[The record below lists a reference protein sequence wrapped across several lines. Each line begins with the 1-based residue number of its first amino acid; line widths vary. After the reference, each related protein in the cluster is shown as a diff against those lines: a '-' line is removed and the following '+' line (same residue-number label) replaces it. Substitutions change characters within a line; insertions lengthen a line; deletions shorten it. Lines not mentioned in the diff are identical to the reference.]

1 MPSLFRPHCL
11 FPLPRR
17 AATAG
22 LLVAMAMPFA
32 APAAADQQD
41 SAIFDLNLRGIR
53 AGTLA
58 VSGAIQGTSYAAS
71 GKLQSTGILAAIKRI
86 SYDAKV
92 SGTIRDA
99 RYTPRTYEET
109 ADTGSRQSQSV
120 MEYRGGVPQVK
131 VYNPPR
137 EERDQDIDPATQG
150 GTVDPMTAAYAT
162 LRDVPEAEA
171 CKLNLTLFD
180 GKRRSQV
187 RLSTPAV
194 QDGRVTC
201 AGEYRRLE
209 GFSDKDMAEKT
220 SFPFRLIYQPAQN
233 GILRVGEVQMD
244 TLYGKGVLKRR

>member
-1 MPSLFRPHCL
+1 MPSLLRLHL
-11 FPLPRR
+11 LRLPRR
-17 AATAG
+17 VATAS
-22 LLVAMAMPFA
+22 LLVALSFPVTGTS
-32 APAAADQQD
+32 AAADQQD
-41 SAIFDLNLRGIR
+41 SAVFDLNLRGIR

-71 GKLQSTGILAAIKRI
+71 GKLQSTGILAAIKKI

-92 SGTIRDA
+92 SGSIRND
-99 RYTPRTYEET
+99 RYTPRTYEEN
-109 ADTGSRQSQSV
+109 ADTGSRQSQAV
-120 MEYRGGVPQVK
+120 MEYQGGVPQVK

-137 EERDQDIDPATQG
+137 KERDQDIDPATQG

-187 RLSTPAV
+187 RLSDPV
-194 QDGRVTC
+194 MEGDRVTC

-209 GFSDKDMAEKT
+209 GFSAEDMAEKT
-220 SFPFRLIYQPAQN
+220 SFPFRLIYQPVQN
-233 GILRVGEVQMD
+233 GVLRVGEVQMD